1 MTINISTLPFKAPRN
16 PTNCPIMSPINSR
29 NVRRGM
35 CGHAKLP
42 TNFQIKKPSKRATRS
57 SIKRPSKCP
66 TMSPNKASS
75 KSLTRAQ
82 TRAQATAQPRDQAR
96 VHPTHTKTHQEH
108 TNDTSRAHQTHTK
121 TVTSRIA
128 QSAAQKVYQLQI
140 IRQDTF
146 STFSTLARTFR
157 HMSQQTWCALF
168 QHSSIIGPRRCNIQ
182 SVLVGL
188 FAGDLVGEIIHHE
201 K

>member
-1 MTINISTLPFKAPRN
+1 MIDFWKTDSTIISIPMIEPSYIPNYDLIFINLHASGGWNLQGWPSTYPLYHSKPPRN
-16 PTNCPIMSPINSR
+16 PTNCPIMSPIKSR

-42 TNFQIKKPSKRATRS
+42 TKFQIKKPSKRPTRS
-57 SIKRPSKCP
+57 
-66 TMSPNKASS
+66 
-75 KSLTRAQ
+75 
-82 TRAQATAQPRDQAR
+82 
-96 VHPTHTKTHQEH
+96 
-108 TNDTSRAHQTHTK
+108 
-121 TVTSRIA
+121 
-128 QSAAQKVYQLQI
+128 YQLQI

-188 FAGDLVGEIIHHE
+188 FAADLVGEIIHNE